1 MTTTIDRRGA
11 LAAIAAGATLALPRR
26 ARAQTLEKV
35 SYQMGWVPQ
44 AEQGGFHQ
52 AAATGIYRD
61 YGLDVELRKGGPQ
74 VDLNAPLL
82 AGRVDFVESNGFSV
96 LTYVREKLPG
106 IAVAS
111 MFQKDPRVLLSHPG
125 VGNDTLEELKGKP
138 ILIATVGRQTY
149 WPWLKA
155 KYGFMDEQAR
165 PYTFSMAPFLADKR
179 LTQQGLAT
187 SEPFDLRAAGVEPV
201 VHLLADHGFDNY
213 QSVLMTS
220 PRMVAD
226 KAELVGRFVEASLK
240 GWASFLDG
248 DPSPAFAAIRKGNP
262 DMSDEKMTFARDTLK
277 TSAVLSGGDAGR
289 LGLGAMTAERWQRF
303 NTDMAAAGAQPAAL
317 DVSTGYTLR
326 FVNKGIG
333 TK

>member
-1 MTTTIDRRGA
+1 MTKVVDRRAALVLLGA
-11 LAAIAAGATLALPRR
+11 GTTLSATRR

-35 SYQMGWVPQ
+35 IYQMGWIPQ

-74 VDLNAPLL
+74 VDTNAPLL
-82 AGRVDFVESNGFSV
+82 AGRVDFTEANGFSV
-96 LTYVREKLPG
+96 LNYVREKLPG

-111 MFQKDPRVLLSHPG
+111 MFQKDPRVLISHPG
-125 VGNDTLEELKGKP
+125 VGNDTLDALKGKP

-155 KYGFMDEQAR
+155 KYGYMDEQAR

-187 SEPFDLRAAGVEPV
+187 SEPYDLRVAGVEPV

-220 PRMVAD
+220 RRMVAD
-226 KAELVGRFVEASLK
+226 KPELVQRFVEASLK

-248 DPSPAFAAIRKGNP
+248 DPSPAFAAIKAGNP
-262 DMSDEKMTFARDTLK
+262 DMSEEKMAFCRDALK
-277 TSAVLSGGDAGR
+277 ASAVLSGGDAGR
-289 LGLGAMTAERWQRF
+289 LGLGAMTTERWERF
-303 NTDMAAAGAQPAAL
+303 NRDMAAAGAQPDAL
-317 DVSTGYTLR
+317 EVKTGYTLR
-326 FVNKGIG
+326 FVNQRVGLK
-333 TK
+333 